1 MKFKGVEHSAQMFS
15 WATQTMQ
22 FSYTL
27 SLWLAKA
34 QVLVDPNLL
43 IIPDYVMVMD
53 YVTEKQHTSS
63 C

>member
-1 MKFKGVEHSAQMFS
+1 MVFF
-15 WATQTMQ
+15 WASQTMQ

-27 SLWLAKA
+27 PLCLAEA

-43 IIPDYVMVMD
+43 IIPDYVMVLY
-53 YVTEKQHTSS
+53 YVIKKQNISA

>member
-1 MKFKGVEHSAQMFS
+1 MKFKREEHSAQMFFWVS
-15 WATQTMQ
+15 QTMQ

-27 SLWLAKA
+27 PLCLAEA

-43 IIPDYVMVMD
+43 IIPDYMMVMD
-53 YVTEKQHTSS
+53 YVIEKQHISS